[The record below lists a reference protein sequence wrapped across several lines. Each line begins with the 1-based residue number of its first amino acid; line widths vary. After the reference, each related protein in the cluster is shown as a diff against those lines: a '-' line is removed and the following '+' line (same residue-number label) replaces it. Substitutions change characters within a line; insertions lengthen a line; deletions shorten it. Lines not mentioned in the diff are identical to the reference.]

1 MHRSPAEADPQFE
14 TADPLLSAPSDLGAS
29 IARPEF
35 VPRRGPLGTI
45 LKGIGGRASLM
56 FVNMLVLLVTSRVML
71 PAEFGKFAIAQLAVD
86 LSAAASFAFVGIP
99 LLQRHRLRSIDY
111 RNAFTLLLIVGM
123 AAGALLFACAG
134 MIERWLGMTA
144 LAPLLRAA
152 ALIIPLRCLAS
163 FFIAVLQRQ
172 SKVERI
178 IVSQIKSQIVA
189 GLAITLVFALLGFG
203 SWALLFGLA
212 AATAMEFG
220 WCMKAAKIR
229 PYFTLTRESVRFL
242 NDGRGPL
249 ANRILIF
256 TSDSIDRLAIGG
268 TFGASPLG
276 TYTRASNLV
285 LIPTNL
291 IGLPAQVALLSW
303 FSRIKGNKARIAEA
317 LGDAIAF
324 QGLLLVPIAAALWLA
339 SPLLVHVLLGNKWSP
354 AIPIAQILFV
364 GAFARL
370 GTTPFESAALAAG
383 YAWGAAR
390 RQLAST
396 AILFVGLI
404 IAVGHSVAWVAIAVA
419 VSRVVYYVLGLRFV
433 VVTFEE
439 SWPAVVAAHGKSLVI
454 ALVGIGAALALNS
467 VVQFGSESA
476 NQLVMVT
483 GYLLT
488 SGTLLLFG
496 PKWLVAPAGPWAGE
510 FLVRIGRG
518 LLARLT

>member
-1 MHRSPAEADPQFE
+1 MHRSISEDEAQFE
-14 TADPLLSAPSDLGAS
+14 TADPVLSAPSDLGGG

-35 VPRRGPLGTI
+35 APRGPVGTI
-45 LKGIGGRASLM
+45 LKGIGGRAALM
-56 FVNMLVLLVTSRVML
+56 LVNMLVLLVTSRVML
-71 PAEFGKFAIAQLAVD
+71 PAEFGRFAIAQLSVD
-86 LSAAASFAFVGIP
+86 LLAATSYAFVGIP

-111 RNAFTLLLIVGM
+111 RNAFSLLLIVGV
-123 AAGALLFACAG
+123 AAGALLFTSAG
-134 MIERWLGMTA
+134 VVERLLGMTG

-152 ALIIPLRCLAS
+152 ALIIPVRCVAS

-172 SKVERI
+172 SKVEQI
-178 IVSQIKSQIVA
+178 ILSQMKSQIVA
-189 GLAITLVFALLGFG
+189 GLGVTLVFALLGFG
-203 SWALLFGLA
+203 AWSLMLGLA
-212 AATAMEFG
+212 AATTLEFG

-229 PYFTLTRESVRFL
+229 PHFTLTKASFQL
-242 NDGRGPL
+242 LADGRAPL

-256 TSDSIDRLAIGG
+256 TSDSIDRLAIGA

-291 IGLPAQVALLSW
+291 IGLPAQAALLSW
-303 FSRIKGNKARIAEA
+303 FSRIKGNKARISEA

-370 GTTPFESAALAAG
+370 GTTPFECAALAAG

-404 IAVGHSVAWVAIAVA
+404 IAVGHSVTWVAIAVA
-419 VSRVVYYVLGLRFV
+419 VSRVVYYVLGLRFA

-439 SWPAVVAAHGKSLVI
+439 SWPAVAAAHGKSLVI

-467 VVQFGSESA
+467 AVQFASALA

-483 GYLLT
+483 GYLLA
-488 SGTLLLFG
+488 SGTLLLMG

-518 LLARLT
+518 LLVRRT